1 MARLSHNARVASVLW
16 LDDDSGIISLGE
28 DGMIS
33 RWNRTSFNH
42 WTWAK
47 MVDIGIRP
55 NYQEIDSGMCLA
67 YFKDR
72 VAVSLPTVGVKL
84 WVWSKGSWQAQQPI
98 LRPNVTALTFIE
110 GGSTLLGGT
119 VDGVLWACE
128 VPNGI
133 IRACAFLKTK
143 IFSIDVN
150 SAKTHALIG
159 EHLACHGVSRLIGLQ
174 AEKRGKLE
182 QSYANKDT
190 ESSPHQLHTF
200 ACFTARGQGVLFG
213 DIKGC
218 ALIWDTK
225 KGTLVYGLD
234 HILGEEDHG
243 QGMMADSFPDEAVT
257 AAAVLTGTS
266 TGLLSW
272 WSQPAYANSGQS
284 SPTAVNIF
292 SPTLTHLKTPIK
304 NPKYRE
310 KVLLFLSFL

>member
-1 MARLSHNARVASVLW
+1 
-16 LDDDSGIISLGE
+16 
-28 DGMIS
+28 
-33 RWNRTSFNH
+33 
-42 WTWAK
+42 

-72 VAVSLPTVGVKL
+72 VAVSLPTMGVKL
-84 WVWSKGSWQAQQPI
+84 WVWSQGAGSWQAQQPI

-128 VPNGI
+128 IPNGI

-150 SAKTHALIG
+150 SAKTHALI
-159 EHLACHGVSRLIGLQ
+159 ACHGVSRLIGLQ

-234 HILGEEDHG
+234 HVLGGEEHG
-243 QGMMADSFPDEAVT
+243 QGMMADSLPDEAVT
-257 AAAVLTGTS
+257 AAAVRYASVYGYVPFGDVFLQSLDAPNGGCIVTGTS

-272 WSQPAYANSGQS
+272 WSQPAYANSDS
-284 SPTAVNIF
+284 NK
-292 SPTLTHLKTPIK
+292 KT
-304 NPKYRE
+304 
-310 KVLLFLSFL
+310 KVS